1 MQPPNIVFSCGM
13 LPNVG
18 NVNNSIQENYKK
30 QQQPRHLHQ
39 LSCTAKEKYKYESSR
54 RTTNTNEEG
63 NIEICSHSRSVC
75 KTENKKPPTSD
86 SCEKPNAA
94 LFQQSNIEQGY
105 QIVMCCI
112 IPIKNDIFL
121 I

>member
-1 MQPPNIVFSCGM
+1 MQPQNIVFSCGM

-54 RTTNTNEEG
+54 RTTNRNEEG

-105 QIVMCCI
+105 QIVMCYI
-112 IPIKNDIFL
+112 VTIKNDIFQ

>member
-39 LSCTAKEKYKYESSR
+39 LSCSAKEKYTYESSR

-63 NIEICSHSRSVC
+63 NIEICSYSRSVC

-86 SCEKPNAA
+86 SCEKPNAT
-94 LFQQSNIEQGY
+94 LLQQSNIEQGY
-105 QIVMCCI
+105 QIAMYYI
-112 IPIKNDIFL
+112 IPIYNDIFL
-121 I
+121 V